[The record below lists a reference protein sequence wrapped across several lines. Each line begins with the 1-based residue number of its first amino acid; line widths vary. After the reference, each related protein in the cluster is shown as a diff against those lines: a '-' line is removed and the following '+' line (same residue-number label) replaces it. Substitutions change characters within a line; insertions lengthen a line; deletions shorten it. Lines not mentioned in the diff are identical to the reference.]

1 MEITCSRCHQAV
13 QPDAC
18 YCTVCGMPQLVYSAD
33 TTAVESGQSARWNEA
48 VRDAGSLVWRPALRT
63 AVMLGIP
70 AGVLCSF
77 LGSAGL
83 LMMIVTGAWVVTLY
97 MRSQRPAWI
106 TIGAGARLGLVTGL
120 LAGWL
125 AFASNGGQL
134 LAKRYVFHQG
144 AQIDQEWKDF
154 VALDMQMTQQMSAWA
169 SAADPAEVQA
179 QRAQM
184 QSWMLSPDGQAGWET
199 ANIAGLSFLLVLFS
213 TAGGALG
220 ARLQARSRR
229 PKI

>member
-1 MEITCSRCHQAV
+1 METTCNRCHQAV

-18 YCTVCGMPQLVYSAD
+18 YCPVCGMPQLVYSSEA
-33 TTAVESGQSARWNEA
+33 TLESGQPARWNEA
-48 VRDAGSLVWRPALRT
+48 VRDAGSIAWRPALRT

-77 LGSAGL
+77 VGLSGL
-83 LMMIVTGAWVVTLY
+83 LLMIVTGAWVVTLY

-106 TIGAGARLGLVTGL
+106 TIGAGARIGLVTGL

-134 LAKRYVFHQG
+134 FTQRYILHQSSEIDKQWKELVNLN
-144 AQIDQEWKDF
+144 AQT
-154 VALDMQMTQQMSAWA
+154 TQQVSAWIGP
-169 SAADPAEVQA
+169 ADPVQA
-179 QRAQM
+179 QAIRTQT
-184 QSWMLSPDGQAGWET
+184 QSWMLSPEGQAGWMT
-199 ANIAGLSFLLVLFS
+199 ASFGWVSILLVLFS

-220 ARLQARSRR
+220 ARFQARWRR
-229 PKI
+229 PKV

>member
-1 MEITCSRCHQAV
+1 METTCSRCHQAM

-18 YCTVCGMPQLVYSAD
+18 YCPVCGMPQLVYSAEA
-33 TTAVESGQSARWNEA
+33 TLESGQPARWNEA
-48 VRDAGSLVWRPALRT
+48 VRDAGSLVWRPALRN
-63 AVMLGIP
+63 AIMLGIP

-77 LGSAGL
+77 LGLSGL
-83 LMMIVTGAWVVTLY
+83 LLMVVTGAWVVTLY

-125 AFASNGGQL
+125 AFAGNGGQL
-134 LAKRYVFHQG
+134 FTQRYLLHQSSE
-144 AQIDQEWKDF
+144 IDRQWKDL
-154 VALDMQMTQQMSAWA
+154 VNLNMQTTQQISAWIGPT
-169 SAADPAEVQA
+169 DPAQA
-179 QRAQM
+179 QAMRVQT
-184 QSWMLSPDGQAGWET
+184 QTWMLSPEGQAGMMT
-199 ANIAGLSFLLVLFS
+199 ISFAWVSLLLVLFS

-220 ARLQARSRR
+220 ARFQARSRR

>member
-1 MEITCSRCHQAV
+1 
-13 QPDAC
+13 
-18 YCTVCGMPQLVYSAD
+18 MPQLVYSAEG
-33 TTAVESGQSARWNEA
+33 AQESGQPARWNEA
-48 VRDAGSLVWRPALRT
+48 VRDAGGLVWQPALRT
-63 AVMLGIP
+63 ALMLGIP

-77 LGSAGL
+77 LGLSGL
-83 LMMIVTGAWVVTLY
+83 LLMVVTGAWVVTLY

-134 LAKRYVFHQG
+134 FAQRYFLHQSSE
-144 AQIDQEWKDF
+144 IDKQWKEL
-154 VALDMQMTQQMSAWA
+154 VNQNMETTQRISAMIGP
-169 SAADPAEVQA
+169 ADPAQA
-179 QRAQM
+179 QTVSVQT
-184 QSWMLSPDGQAGWET
+184 QDWMLSPEGQAGMMTVSFAWV
-199 ANIAGLSFLLVLFS
+199 SFLLVLFS

-220 ARLQARSRR
+220 ARLQARQRR